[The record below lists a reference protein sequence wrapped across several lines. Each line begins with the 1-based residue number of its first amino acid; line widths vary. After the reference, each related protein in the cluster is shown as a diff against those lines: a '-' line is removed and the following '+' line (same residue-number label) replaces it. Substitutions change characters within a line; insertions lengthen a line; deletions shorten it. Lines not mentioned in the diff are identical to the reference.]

1 MREPKPLLRRK
12 LEETMGILEI
22 QATKKQGASVPTFP
36 VLANNGAMS
45 QFVGAFEVVSKLTG
59 KVYQCRFSH
68 MWNGIATRH
77 SDTIDTKFFVDGEPL
92 VVGLSHVG
100 FVKFRE
106 KTGRD
111 LTDREASFI
120 AAEYLKERLE
130 EEDERTLYDVTGED
144 VIRLIGQIGIR

>member
-1 MREPKPLLRRK
+1 LTAAASVEKIPVRK
-12 LEETMGILEI
+12 E
-22 QATKKQGASVPTFP
+22 GARVPTFP

-59 KVYQCRFSH
+59 RVFQCRFSH

-77 SDTIDTKFFVDGEPL
+77 SDTIDTKFFIDGEAL
-92 VVGLSHVG
+92 VVGLNHTG
-100 FVKFRE
+100 FVKFRD

-130 EEDERTLYDVTGED
+130 EEDERRLYDVTGDE
-144 VIRLIGQIGIR
+144 VTRLIAQTGIK